1 MNNQSVGSRLTR
13 RNVILTIVIVAVAIS
28 SFVIG
33 DSIGQRSMRK
43 PIRIQVDRVQAMV
56 LVDRIVEE
64 RKVKSLLARGCAT
77 EAMTMVDHHENSD
90 LKLLAE
96 FVNGDL
102 DRPALT
108 YITNQAPD
116 ILNELKT
123 FKSKYGNTW
132 REPECSN

>member
-1 MNNQSVGSRLTR
+1 ML
-13 RNVILTIVIVAVAIS
+13 
-28 SFVIG
+28 
-33 DSIGQRSMRK
+33 
-43 PIRIQVDRVQAMV
+43 

-64 RKVKSLLARGCAT
+64 RKEKSLLAHGCAT

-102 DRPALT
+102 DRPTIT
-108 YITNQAPD
+108 YITNQAPN
-116 ILNELKT
+116 ILDELRT

>member
-1 MNNQSVGSRLTR
+1 MSSPPIRLRLTW
-13 RNVILTIVIVAVAIS
+13 RNVILAFVIAAATIS

-43 PIRIQVDRVQAMV
+43 PIRIQVDGVQAML
-56 LVDRIVEE
+56 LVDRIVDE
-64 RKVKSLLARGCAT
+64 RKIKSLLAHGCAT
-77 EAMTMVDHHENSD
+77 EAMTMVDHQENSD
-90 LKLLAE
+90 LKLLSE

-102 DRPALT
+102 DLPALT
-108 YITNQAPD
+108 YITNQSPD

-132 REPECSN
+132 REPECSR

>member
-1 MNNQSVGSRLTR
+1 MNNRSVGSILTR
-13 RNVILTIVIVAVAIS
+13 RNVILAFGIVAVAIS

-33 DSIGQRSMRK
+33 DSFGQRSMRK
-43 PIRIQVDRVQAMV
+43 PIRIQVDGVQAMF

-77 EAMTMVDHHENSD
+77 ETMTMVDHQENSD
-90 LKLLAE
+90 LKLLTE

-102 DRPALT
+102 DRPALA

-132 REPECSN
+132 REPVCSN